1 MCGKHIDDK
10 ITSSL
15 KELLTVDRLLAEP
28 QLQAMS
34 TLYDIIMAPLV
45 GDLETIKNV
54 IISPDSI
61 FSLVPFNAL
70 QGPYGKFLIEHIT
83 LFQIATGRQLVS
95 GKKDYPEKQNIP
107 TVIADPDFDANVK
120 KHVDTQ
126 SKNGQI
132 IPSKPLGRL

>member
-95 GKKDYPEKQNIP
+95 GKKDYPKRYGTRIP
-107 TVIADPDFDANVK
+107 VFTI
-120 KHVDTQ
+120 
-126 SKNGQI
+126 
-132 IPSKPLGRL
+132 